1 MLSAAQQKQRQQ
13 SREQLRHREGCPHA
27 VYAEQAAHHQRT
39 GHNGC
44 HAAAD
49 GGDGSLCRAVGRAQI
64 ARRRDVEPGKEVT
77 DEIGGIGASTGEPL
91 TLTVTGAYTCQVI
104 PREDV
109 KLTFKEGEKSRELSE
124 FTDMTAGFR
133 VTKDGNTITVTPVG
147 GLSAVITAVTG
158 KDASVGEYDD
168 SADLFTLL
176 IRSEDGK
183 QTRQIHFGLYR
194 YAVDGVRLSEKE
206 IKF

>member
-1 MLSAAQQKQRQQ
+1 MAKKIFSVLFALFLIVGILFGVCYWIG
-13 SREQLRHREGCPHA
+13 SRPDKFS
-27 VYAEQAAHHQRT
+27 VIY
-39 GHNGC
+39 
-44 HAAAD
+44 D
-49 GGDGSLCRAVGRAQI
+49 
-64 ARRRDVEPGKEVT
+64 GKEVT

-147 GLSAVITAVTG
+147 GLSSVISAVTG
-158 KDASVGEYDD
+158 KDATVGEYDD

-183 QTRQIHFGLYR
+183 ETRQIHFGLYR
-194 YAVDGVRLSEKE
+194 YAVDSVTLSEKE
-206 IKF
+206 IRF

>member
-1 MLSAAQQKQRQQ
+1 MAKKIFSVLFALFLIAGILFGVCYWIG
-13 SREQLRHREGCPHA
+13 SRPDKFS
-27 VYAEQAAHHQRT
+27 VIY
-39 GHNGC
+39 
-44 HAAAD
+44 D
-49 GGDGSLCRAVGRAQI
+49 
-64 ARRRDVEPGKEVT
+64 GKEVT

-91 TLTVTGAYTCQVI
+91 TLTVTGHYTCTVI

-133 VTKDGNTITVTPVG
+133 VTKGGDALTVTPVG

-176 IRSEDGK
+176 IRSEDGQ
-183 QTRQIHFGLYR
+183 QTRKIHFGLYR

-206 IKF
+206 IRF

>member
-1 MLSAAQQKQRQQ
+1 MAKKIFSVLFALFLIAGILFGVCYWIG
-13 SREQLRHREGCPHA
+13 SRPDKFS
-27 VYAEQAAHHQRT
+27 VIY
-39 GHNGC
+39 
-44 HAAAD
+44 D
-49 GGDGSLCRAVGRAQI
+49 
-64 ARRRDVEPGKEVT
+64 GKEVT

-91 TLTVTGAYTCQVI
+91 TLTVTGHYTCTVI

-109 KLTFKEGEKSRELSE
+109 KLTFKEGADRRELSE

-133 VTKDGNTITVTPVG
+133 VTKGGDALTVTPVG

-176 IRSEDGK
+176 IRSEDG
-183 QTRQIHFGLYR
+183 QEARQIHFGLYR
-194 YAVDGVRLSEKE
+194 YAVDSVTLSHKE
-206 IKF
+206 IRF

>member
-1 MLSAAQQKQRQQ
+1 MAKKIFSVLFALLLTAGILFGVCYWIG
-13 SREQLRHREGCPHA
+13 SRPDKFS
-27 VYAEQAAHHQRT
+27 VIY
-39 GHNGC
+39 
-44 HAAAD
+44 D
-49 GGDGSLCRAVGRAQI
+49 
-64 ARRRDVEPGKEVT
+64 GKEVT

-91 TLTVTGAYTCQVI
+91 TLTVTGHYTCTVI

-124 FTDMTAGFR
+124 FTNMTAGFR
-133 VTKDGNTITVTPVG
+133 VTKDGNTLTVTPVG
-147 GLSAVITAVTG
+147 GLSSVISAVTG
-158 KDASVGEYDD
+158 KDATVGEYDD

-194 YAVDGVRLSEKE
+194 YVVDGVRLSEKE

>member
-1 MLSAAQQKQRQQ
+1 MAKKIFTALFAVLLLAGILFGVCYWIG
-13 SREQLRHREGCPHA
+13 SRPDKFS
-27 VYAEQAAHHQRT
+27 VIY
-39 GHNGC
+39 
-44 HAAAD
+44 D
-49 GGDGSLCRAVGRAQI
+49 
-64 ARRRDVEPGKEVT
+64 GKEVT

-91 TLTVTGAYTCQVI
+91 TLTVTGAYTCTVV
-104 PREDV
+104 PREGV
-109 KLTFKEGEKSRELSE
+109 KLSFREGNKTRNLSE
-124 FTDMTAGFR
+124 FADVTAGFR
-133 VTKDGNTITVTPVG
+133 FTKGEGDALTVTPVG
-147 GLSAVITAVTG
+147 GLSSVITAVTG

-194 YAVDGVRLSEKE
+194 YEVDGVKLEKE

>member
-1 MLSAAQQKQRQQ
+1 MAKKIFSVLFALFLIAGILFGVCYWIG
-13 SREQLRHREGCPHA
+13 SRPDKFS
-27 VYAEQAAHHQRT
+27 VIY
-39 GHNGC
+39 
-44 HAAAD
+44 D
-49 GGDGSLCRAVGRAQI
+49 
-64 ARRRDVEPGKEVT
+64 GKEVT

-124 FTDMTAGFR
+124 FTNMTAGFR
-133 VTKDGNTITVTPVG
+133 FTKGEGDTLTVTPVG
-147 GLSAVITAVTG
+147 GLSLVISAVTG
-158 KDASVGEYDD
+158 KDAIVGDYDD
-168 SADLFTLL
+168 TADLFTLL
-176 IRSEDGK
+176 IQSEDGK

-194 YAVDGVRLSEKE
+194 YEADGVKLSDKE

>member
-1 MLSAAQQKQRQQ
+1 MAKKIFSVLFALFLIAGILFGVCYWIG
-13 SREQLRHREGCPHA
+13 SRPDKFS
-27 VYAEQAAHHQRT
+27 VIY
-39 GHNGC
+39 
-44 HAAAD
+44 D
-49 GGDGSLCRAVGRAQI
+49 
-64 ARRRDVEPGKEVT
+64 GKEVT

-91 TLTVTGAYTCQVI
+91 TLTVTGHYTCTVI

-133 VTKDGNTITVTPVG
+133 VTKGGDALTVTPVG

-176 IRSEDGK
+176 IRSEDGM
-183 QTRQIHFGLYR
+183 QTRKIHFGLYR

-206 IKF
+206 IRF

>member
-1 MLSAAQQKQRQQ
+1 MAKKIFSVLFALFLIAGILFGVCYWIG
-13 SREQLRHREGCPHA
+13 SRPDKFS
-27 VYAEQAAHHQRT
+27 VIY
-39 GHNGC
+39 
-44 HAAAD
+44 D
-49 GGDGSLCRAVGRAQI
+49 
-64 ARRRDVEPGKEVT
+64 GKEVT

-91 TLTVTGAYTCQVI
+91 TLTVTGHYTCTVI

-133 VTKDGNTITVTPVG
+133 VTKGGDALTVTPVG

-176 IRSEDGK
+176 IRSEDG
-183 QTRQIHFGLYR
+183 QEARQIHFGLYR
-194 YAVDGVRLSEKE
+194 YAVDSVTLSHKE
-206 IKF
+206 IRF

>member
-1 MLSAAQQKQRQQ
+1 MAKKIFSVLFALFLIAGILFGVCYWIG
-13 SREQLRHREGCPHA
+13 SRPDKFS
-27 VYAEQAAHHQRT
+27 VIY
-39 GHNGC
+39 
-44 HAAAD
+44 D
-49 GGDGSLCRAVGRAQI
+49 
-64 ARRRDVEPGKEVT
+64 GKEVT

-91 TLTVTGAYTCQVI
+91 TLTVTGHYTCTVI

-133 VTKDGNTITVTPVG
+133 VTKDGDVLTVTPVG

-176 IRSEDGK
+176 IRSEDGEEA
-183 QTRQIHFGLYR
+183 RQIHFGLYR
-194 YAVDGVRLSEKE
+194 YAVDSVTLSEKE
-206 IKF
+206 IRF